1 MQIRKSVS
9 YSLAIL
15 LLSCKP
21 SGPAISQISGNYSGS
36 LITHTTADFE
46 KISVSSNIPA
56 SQGRSKVISVGSP
69 SGVALSLEFTDLT
82 NSGLTLTSSV
92 GLSGP
97 MALTFDAQS
106 GCYSGEGV
114 ELCTSN
120 PEITFEVSD
129 TKGGSIL
136 SLVLYASEA
145 NGTQVEKPQVF
156 SLTQAI
162 ARAQNMSFQS
172 KIEFQH
178 VIQARETAT
187 AAYLHLVPQLTL
199 PTLANNL
206 APGFSSL
213 LGAIADLAPFLLPSR
228 WIEAKEATKQSQV
241 EQDSERLMR
250 LDMASQVEGL
260 FYTYDRD
267 RRSQAVYKTFETR
280 VTVILDAVTK
290 SESAGHLISGSA
302 DTVQAAYNDL
312 THNDGVYEQVLT
324 EDRSALSQSLGFF
337 NPLAVQDAQ
346 IDVEPVTVDSAPA
359 ADFNTVN
366 QAALARSIE
375 VDQLGDLIAEA
386 KLAKKE
392 EFFDWLDPMG
402 NPQLGLGLALPAQLT
417 IAQSQVNELAITR
430 DQTQSGISQEAL
442 NAVTDYEQA
451 LDNYQD
457 AQSDT
462 VLHEH
467 RLSTILQQ
475 LNSGD
480 SVDAF
485 DLCSII
491 ADDLGAN
498 LALEQARADYR
509 VSRAE
514 IDRLQLQGFYQ
525 SF

>member
-1 MQIRKSVS
+1 MNIRNVS
-9 YSLAIL
+9 YSVLSIL

-21 SGPAISQISGNYSGS
+21 TAPAISQISGDYSGS
-36 LITHTTADFE
+36 LITHTVADFE
-46 KISVSSNIPA
+46 KFTVSSNIPA
-56 SQGRSKVISVGSP
+56 TQGRSKEITVNGASGSV
-69 SGVALSLEFTDLT
+69 LSLQLTDLT
-82 NSGLTLTSSV
+82 NSGLTMTSSE

-97 MALTFDAQS
+97 VTLKFDAES
-106 GCYSGEGV
+106 GCYSGKGV
-114 ELCTSN
+114 ELCASN

-129 TKGGSIL
+129 SKGASIL
-136 SLVLYASEA
+136 SLVLYASQSDVTEA
-145 NGTQVEKPQVF
+145 ETPQVF
-156 SLTQAI
+156 SLSQAI
-162 ARAQNMSFQS
+162 ARAQKTSFQS
-172 KIEFQH
+172 KIEFEH

-199 PTLANNL
+199 STLANNL
-206 APGFSSL
+206 APGISSL

-228 WIEAKEATKQSQV
+228 WIQAKEATKQSQV

-250 LDMASQVEGL
+250 LDMAAQIEGL

-267 RRSQAVYKTFETR
+267 RRSQVVYKTFETR
-280 VTVILDAVTK
+280 VTAILDTVTK
-290 SESAGHLISGSA
+290 NESAGHLISGSA

-366 QAALARSIE
+366 QAALARSVE
-375 VDQLGDLIAEA
+375 VDQLNELIAEA
-386 KLAKKE
+386 KLEKKE
-392 EFFDWLDPMG
+392 EFFDWLDPVG
-402 NPQLGLGLALPAQLT
+402 NPQLGLGAALPAQLT
-417 IAQSQVNELAITR
+417 IAQSQVNELAITL

-457 AQSDT
+457 AQSDMI
-462 VLHEH
+462 LHEH

-475 LNSGD
+475 LNSGAA
-480 SVDAF
+480 VDAF
-485 DLCSII
+485 DLCSVI

-509 VSRAE
+509 VACAE